1 MITVGLKAPGPTGP
15 GISTRRADRVRQE
28 WEGVRMAE
36 IGLSEAIGAVR
47 AELAAA
53 VEQGVDAELQFPVS
67 GVQLEFHVAVTKKG
81 EGRAGVR
88 FYVVELGGAGSYARE
103 EIQTVIVT
111 LGAPVDRAGEV
122 VKVTRRSRQ
131 KP

>member
-1 MITVGLKAPGPTGP
+1 
-15 GISTRRADRVRQE
+15 
-28 WEGVRMAE
+28 MAE
-36 IGLSEAIGAVR
+36 IGLSEAIAAVR

-53 VEQGVDAELQFPVS
+53 VEQGEDAEFQFPVN
-67 GVQLEFHVAVTKKG
+67 GVQLEFHVAVTKAG

-88 FYVVELGGAGSYARE
+88 FWVVELGGAGSYARE
-103 EIQTVIVT
+103 DIQTVTVT

-122 VKVTRRSRQ
+122 VKVTRRSKQ